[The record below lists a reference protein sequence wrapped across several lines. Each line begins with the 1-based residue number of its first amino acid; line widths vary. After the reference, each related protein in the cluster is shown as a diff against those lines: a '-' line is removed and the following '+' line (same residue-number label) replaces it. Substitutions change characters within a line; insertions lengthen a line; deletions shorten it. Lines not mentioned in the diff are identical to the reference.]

1 MTSRSP
7 KRRRTTASSSSLTRR
22 RFLGGALAL
31 PAAAAI
37 PSQFV
42 GRAAAAVFGPEP
54 RAGAALGPGQ
64 ASPYAVVLGTAQDAG
79 VPQVN
84 CFSDNCNAVRRGER
98 PAPRVS
104 SIGLVDPAADKRFI
118 FDATP
123 DFASQVGE
131 LLAHPP
137 GAPPPSGSVPLEEHL
152 HGIFLTHAHMGH
164 YTGLIHLGREGAAAR
179 GLPLYVS
186 GPMAS
191 YLGANEPWAFL
202 VRNEHVRLV
211 ELEPGVRIALT
222 DSLAVTAFDVV
233 HRQEFTD
240 TLGFLIHG
248 PERTLMFVPDADVW
262 EGWKVPFEQLFERSD
277 VALIDGS
284 FFSYDELGHRPQGD
298 VPHPPVVTSI
308 DLLGDRRGDR
318 EVWFIHLN
326 NTNPLWD
333 PDSRENEV
341 VGDAGFG
348 VAHRGQIFG
357 L

>member
-7 KRRRTTASSSSLTRR
+7 KRRRTTAPSDGLTRR
-22 RFLGGALAL
+22 RFLGGALTL
-31 PAAAAI
+31 PVAAAI
-37 PSQFV
+37 PAPFV
-42 GRAAAAVFGPEP
+42 GRVAAAAFGSEP
-54 RAGAALGPGQ
+54 GVGSAVVPGQ

-84 CFSDNCNAVRRGER
+84 CFNDNCNAVRRGER

-104 SIGLVDPAADKRFI
+104 CIGLVDPAAGKRFI

-123 DFASQVGE
+123 DFAPQVGE
-131 LLAHPP
+131 LLEHPP
-137 GAPPPSGSVPLEEHL
+137 GTTPATGSVPLEEYL
-152 HGIFLTHAHMGH
+152 HGIFLTHGHMGH

-186 GPMAS
+186 AAMAS

-211 ELEPGVRIALT
+211 ELEPGTRVVLT
-222 DSLAVTAFDVV
+222 DSLAVTPFEVV

-262 EGWKVPFEQLFERSD
+262 EGWTVPFEELFERSD

-298 VPHPPVVTSI
+298 VPHPPVVASI
-308 DLLGDRRGDR
+308 ELLGDQRGDR

-341 VGDAGFG
+341 VRDAGFG
-348 VAHRGQIFG
+348 VARRGQILG